1 MRFAEIRGGNGGSH
15 PSTRVPQ
22 KPIRDRFD
30 MGESLGIYSEVE
42 YEAARDLVRDLV
54 RCIRTWRLY
63 EGDHPAIGEL
73 QIKLRRKWDHAT
85 AGGPLPLRLT
95 PHKVLLEDQPL
106 FQATG
111 KEILPG
117 RLYEHGVVGFV
128 LESGIEPA
136 EARRFVGALATEP
149 GPSVDYASL
158 LWEADLNHVQVL
170 LDADDGDEDVV
181 ASPEEFASQISGLGD
196 ERDPA
201 PGDDYE
207 EEREALAS
215 GGAESAL
222 DPEDFDRFALTP
234 GEQAEIEKILESDRY
249 ESTVRQA
256 ARMVHSMAREAL
268 NADEA
273 ATLERGIAALAGA
286 VACSGDLQAGIE
298 ITARARRMCASDH
311 DLELRVGELT
321 VDAFLD
327 PQQLWVF
334 LRGLDKR
341 DYLDR
346 RALAE
351 FFAQLGDGA
360 APTVGDWLLETD
372 KPESAAAAMRVFG
385 EAGTEV
391 LVGLYVGNGAL
402 GRERVGPALLKLGT
416 PRALLALAAEF
427 AKLPQA
433 TRLKLLHLIGRNEDP
448 GLRQAVLTALDDPA
462 QPVRAAA
469 TDVVRKHDAPQLAA
483 LLDDF
488 FERGVFESRYRKE
501 TEDFFEMLARVG
513 DANVARVLAE
523 RCVPKRFRLGLG
535 GMTPLQQLCVRAL
548 RRMRSPD
555 AKPVIEELKRRG
567 PKAVR
572 EILEDPLGDVI

>member
-1 MRFAEIRGGNGGSH
+1 
-15 PSTRVPQ
+15 
-22 KPIRDRFD
+22 

-42 YEAARDLVRDLV
+42 YEAARDFVRDLI
-54 RCIRTWRLY
+54 RSIRTWRLY
-63 EGDHPAIGEL
+63 EGDHPALGEL

-95 PHKVLLEDQPL
+95 PHKVMLEDEML
-106 FQATG
+106 FQAAG

-117 RLYEHGVVGFV
+117 RLYEHGIVGFV
-128 LESGIEPA
+128 LETGIEPA

-158 LWEADLNHVQVL
+158 LWEAGLNHVQVL
-170 LDADDGDEDVV
+170 LDTDQGDDDAVD
-181 ASPEEFASQISGLGD
+181 SPEEFASQVANLGD
-196 ERDPA
+196 EQDPGT
-201 PGDDYE
+201 GDDYE
-207 EEREALAS
+207 EEREELAS
-215 GGAESAL
+215 QGTDTAL

-234 GEQAEIEKILESDRY
+234 AENAEIEQIVESDRY

-256 ARMVHSMAREAL
+256 ARMIHSMAREAL
-268 NADEA
+268 SPEEA
-273 ATLERGIAALAGA
+273 TTLERGIAALAGA
-286 VACSGDLQAGIE
+286 VACSGDIGAAIE
-298 ITARARRMCASDH
+298 IAARARRMCQSDR

-321 VDAFLD
+321 LDAFLD

-360 APTVGDWLLETD
+360 AATVGEWLLETE
-372 KPESAAAAMRVFG
+372 KPEGAAAAMRVFG
-385 EAGTEV
+385 ESGTEV

-448 GLRQAVLTALDDPA
+448 GLRQAVLIALDDPA
-462 QPVRAAA
+462 QPVRTAALNI
-469 TDVVRKHDAPQLAA
+469 VRKHDAPQLAA

-501 TEDFFEMLARVG
+501 TEDFFEMLARIG

-523 RCVPKRFRLGLG
+523 RCLPKRFRLGFG

-555 AKPVIEELKRRG
+555 ARPVIEELKRRG

-572 EILEDPLGDVI
+572 EILEDPLGDVL

>member
-1 MRFAEIRGGNGGSH
+1 
-15 PSTRVPQ
+15 
-22 KPIRDRFD
+22 

-42 YEAARDLVRDLV
+42 YEAARDLVRDLI
-54 RCIRTWRLY
+54 RFIRTWRLY
-63 EGDHPAIGEL
+63 EGDHPALGEL
-73 QIKLRRKWDHAT
+73 QVKLRRKWDHAT

-95 PHKVLLEDQPL
+95 PNKVLLEDEAL
-106 FQATG
+106 FQAAG

-117 RLYEHGVVGFV
+117 KLYEHGIVGLI
-128 LESGIEPA
+128 LENGIEPT
-136 EARRFVGALATEP
+136 EARRFVAALATEP
-149 GPSVDYASL
+149 GPSVDYVSL
-158 LWEADLNHVQVL
+158 LWEAGLSHVQVL
-170 LDADDGDEDVV
+170 LDTDEGDEDAVS
-181 ASPEEFASQISGLGD
+181 SPEEFATQVTNLGD
-196 ERDPA
+196 EQDPGLGA
-201 PGDDYE
+201 DYE
-207 EEREALAS
+207 AEQEELARR
-215 GGAESAL
+215 GTGAAL
-222 DPEDFDRFALTP
+222 DPEDFDRFSLTP
-234 GEQAEIEKILESDRY
+234 AEEAAIEKTLESDRY

-268 NADEA
+268 TPDEA
-273 ATLERGIAALAGA
+273 TTLERGIATLASA
-286 VACSGDLQAGIE
+286 VACSGDLGAAIE
-298 ITARARRMCASDH
+298 IAARARRMCQSDR

-321 VDAFLD
+321 LDTFLD
-327 PQQLWVF
+327 AQQLWAF
-334 LRGLDKR
+334 LHGLDKR

-360 APTVGDWLLETD
+360 VPTVGEWLLETV
-372 KPESAAAAMRVFG
+372 KPEAAAAAMRVFG
-385 EAGTEV
+385 ESGTEV
-391 LVGLYVGNGAL
+391 LVGLYVNNGAL

-427 AKLPQA
+427 AKLPQP
-433 TRLKLLHLIGRNEDP
+433 TRLKLLHLIGRNQDP
-448 GLRQAVLTALDDPA
+448 GLRHAVLVALDDPA

-469 TDVVRKHDAPQLAA
+469 LNIVRKHDAPQLAA
-483 LLDDF
+483 LLDEF

-523 RCVPKRFRLGLG
+523 RCLPKRFRLGLG

-567 PKAVR
+567 PKTVR
-572 EILEDPLGDVI
+572 EILEDPLGDVL

>member
-1 MRFAEIRGGNGGSH
+1 
-15 PSTRVPQ
+15 
-22 KPIRDRFD
+22 

-42 YEAARDLVRDLV
+42 YEAARDLVRALIRLV
-54 RCIRTWRLY
+54 RTWRLY
-63 EGDHPAIGEL
+63 EGDHPALGEL

-85 AGGPLPLRLT
+85 AGGPLQLALT
-95 PHKVLLEDQPL
+95 PSKVLLDDEQL
-106 FQATG
+106 FQAAG

-117 RLYEHGVVGFV
+117 RLYEHGIVGFV
-128 LESGIEPA
+128 LESGIEPT
-136 EARRFVGALATEP
+136 EARRFVAALATDP
-149 GPSVDYASL
+149 GPSVDFASL
-158 LWEADLNHVQVL
+158 LWEADLTHVQVL
-170 LDADDGDEDVV
+170 LDVDDRDDDTV
-181 ASPEEFASQISGLGD
+181 APAEEFAAQVADSGD
-196 ERDPA
+196 EQG
-201 PGDDYE
+201 PGLDGEYE
-207 EEREALAS
+207 TEREELAR
-215 GGAESAL
+215 GANGTAP

-234 GEQAEIEKILESDRY
+234 PEGEEIEKMVESDRY

-268 NADEA
+268 SPEEA
-273 ATLERGIAALAGA
+273 ATLERGIAALTDA
-286 VACSGDLQAGIE
+286 VARSGDLGAAIE
-298 ITARARRMCASDH
+298 ITARARRMCQSKH

-321 VDAFLD
+321 LDTFLD
-327 PQQLWVF
+327 PQQLWTF

-341 DYLDR
+341 DYIDR

-351 FFAQLGDGA
+351 LFAQLGDGA
-360 APTVGDWLLETD
+360 APTVGEWLLETG
-372 KPESAAAAMRVFG
+372 KPEAAAAAMRVFG
-385 EAGTEV
+385 EPGTEV
-391 LVGLYVGNGAL
+391 LVGLYVSNGTL
-402 GRERVGPALLKLGT
+402 GRERIGPALLKLGT

-448 GLRQAVLTALDDPA
+448 GLRHAVLAALDDPA
-462 QPVRAAA
+462 QPVRAVA
-469 TDVVRKHDAPQLAA
+469 TDIVRKHDAPQLAA
-483 LLDDF
+483 LLDEF

-523 RCVPKRFRLGLG
+523 RCLPKRFRLGFG

-555 AKPVIEELKRRG
+555 AKPVIEELKRRA

-572 EILEDPLGDVI
+572 EILESPLGDVL

>member
-1 MRFAEIRGGNGGSH
+1 
-15 PSTRVPQ
+15 
-22 KPIRDRFD
+22 

-42 YEAARDLVRDLV
+42 HEAARDLVRGL
-54 RCIRTWRLY
+54 IRLIKTWRLY
-63 EGDHPAIGEL
+63 EGDHPALGEL
-73 QIKLRRKWDHAT
+73 QIKLRRKWDDAT

-95 PHKVLLEDQPL
+95 PNKVLLEDEPL
-106 FQATG
+106 YQAAG
-111 KEILPG
+111 KGILPG
-117 RLYEHGVVGFV
+117 RLYEHGIVGFV
-128 LESGIEPA
+128 LESGIEPT
-136 EARRFVGALATEP
+136 ETRRFVAALATEP
-149 GPSVDYASL
+149 GPSVDFASL
-158 LWEADLNHVQVL
+158 LWEADLTHVQVL
-170 LDADDGDEDVV
+170 LDIDDRDEE
-181 ASPEEFASQISGLGD
+181 AAATPEEFAAQVTELGD
-196 ERDPA
+196 EQDPGHD
-201 PGDDYE
+201 GDDEYE
-207 EEREALAS
+207 AEKEELARSESGAAL
-215 GGAESAL
+215 G
-222 DPEDFDRFALTP
+222 PEDFDRFALTP
-234 GEQAEIEKILESDRY
+234 SEEAEIEQMLESDRY

-268 NADEA
+268 SPEDA
-273 ATLERGIAALAGA
+273 ATLERGIVALTDA
-286 VACSGDLQAGIE
+286 VACSGDLGAAIE
-298 ITARARRMCASDH
+298 IAARARRMCLSDH

-321 VDAFLD
+321 LDTFLD
-327 PQQLWVF
+327 PQQLWAF
-334 LRGLDKR
+334 LRGLDRR
-341 DYLDR
+341 DYIDR

-360 APTVGDWLLETD
+360 AHTVGEWLLETA
-372 KPESAAAAMRVFG
+372 KPETAAAAMRVFG
-385 EAGTEV
+385 ESGTEV
-391 LVGLYVGNGAL
+391 LVGLYVGNGTL
-402 GRERVGPALLKLGT
+402 GRERIGPALLKLGT

-448 GLRQAVLTALDDPA
+448 GLRHAVLAALDDPA

-469 TDVVRKHDAPQLAA
+469 TDIVRRNDAPLLAS

-523 RCVPKRFRLGLG
+523 RCLPKRFRLGFG

-567 PKAVR
+567 PKGVR
-572 EILEDPLGDVI
+572 EILENPLGDVS

>member
-1 MRFAEIRGGNGGSH
+1 
-15 PSTRVPQ
+15 
-22 KPIRDRFD
+22 
-30 MGESLGIYSEVE
+30 MGENLGIYSEVE
-42 YEAARDLVRDLV
+42 HEAARDLVRELI
-54 RCIRTWRLY
+54 RTIRTWRLY
-63 EGDHPAIGEL
+63 EGDHPALGEL

-95 PHKVLLEDQPL
+95 PHKVLLEDEAL
-106 FQATG
+106 FQAAG

-117 RLYEHGVVGFV
+117 RLYEHGIVGFV
-128 LESGIEPA
+128 FENGIEPA
-136 EARRFVGALATEP
+136 EARRFVGTLATEP

-158 LWEADLNHVQVL
+158 LWEAGLNHVQVL
-170 LDADDGDEDVV
+170 LDTDESDDEDVS
-181 ASPEEFASQISGLGD
+181 SPEAFAAQVSSLGD
-196 ERDPA
+196 DQDPET
-201 PGDDYE
+201 GDDYE
-207 EEREALAS
+207 EEREELAHE
-215 GGAESAL
+215 GGDATL

-234 GEQAEIEKILESDRY
+234 AEGQEIEQMLESDRY

-268 NADEA
+268 DAEEA
-273 ATLERGIAALAGA
+273 ATLERGIGALAGA
-286 VACSGDLQAGIE
+286 VACSGDLGAAIE
-298 ITARARRMCASDH
+298 IAARARRMCQSDH

-321 VDAFLD
+321 LDTFLD

-341 DYLDR
+341 EHLDR

-351 FFAQLGDGA
+351 FFAQLGDRA
-360 APTVGDWLLETD
+360 APTVGEWLLETD
-372 KPESAAAAMRVFG
+372 KPEGAAAAMRVFG

-469 TDVVRKHDAPQLAA
+469 VNIVRKHDAPQLAA
-483 LLDDF
+483 LLDEF
-488 FERGVFESRYRKE
+488 LERGVFESRYRKE

-523 RCVPKRFRLGLG
+523 RCLPKRFRLGFG

-555 AKPVIEELKRRG
+555 AKPVIEELRRRG
-567 PKAVR
+567 PRAVR
-572 EILEDPLGDVI
+572 EILENPLGDVI

>member
-1 MRFAEIRGGNGGSH
+1 
-15 PSTRVPQ
+15 
-22 KPIRDRFD
+22 

-42 YEAARDLVRDLV
+42 YEAARDLVRDLI
-54 RCIRTWRLY
+54 RTIRTWRLY
-63 EGDHPAIGEL
+63 EGDHPALGEL

-117 RLYEHGVVGFV
+117 RLYEHGIVGFV
-128 LESGIEPA
+128 FENGIEPA
-136 EARRFVGALATEP
+136 EARRFIGALAADP

-158 LWEADLNHVQVL
+158 LWEADLSHVQVL
-170 LDADDGDEDVV
+170 LDTDQDDDDD
-181 ASPEEFASQISGLGD
+181 ASTPEEFAARITGLAD
-196 ERDPA
+196 DRDPEA
-201 PGDDYE
+201 GDDYE
-207 EEREALAS
+207 EERGELAHR
-215 GGAESAL
+215 EI

-234 GEQAEIEKILESDRY
+234 AEEQSIEQYIENDRY
-249 ESTVRQA
+249 ESAVRQA

-268 NADEA
+268 DAGEA
-273 ATLERGIAALAGA
+273 ATLERGIAALTSA
-286 VACSGDLQAGIE
+286 VACSGDVGAAIE
-298 ITARARRMCASDH
+298 VAARARRMCQSDH

-321 VDAFLD
+321 LETFLD
-327 PQQLWVF
+327 PQQLWTF

-341 DYLDR
+341 EYLDR

-351 FFAQLGDGA
+351 LFAQLGDAA
-360 APTVGDWLLETD
+360 APTVGEWLLETG
-372 KPESAAAAMRVFG
+372 KPEGVAAAMRVFG

-462 QPVRAAA
+462 QPVRTAA
-469 TDVVRKHDAPQLAA
+469 VNIVRKHDAPQLAA

-488 FERGVFESRYRKE
+488 FERGVFDSRYRKE

-523 RCVPKRFRLGLG
+523 RCLPKRFRLGFG

-555 AKPVIEELKRRG
+555 AQPVIEELKRRG

-572 EILEDPLGDVI
+572 EILEDPLGDVV